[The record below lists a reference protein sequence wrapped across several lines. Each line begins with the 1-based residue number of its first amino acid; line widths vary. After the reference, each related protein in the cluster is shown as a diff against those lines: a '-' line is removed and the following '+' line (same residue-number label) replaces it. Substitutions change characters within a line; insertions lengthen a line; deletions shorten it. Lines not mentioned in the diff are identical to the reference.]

1 METRVRS
8 VADDVFDNAARDP
21 DRPAFARKVGGS
33 WRPVSAGEFAQQVTG
48 VAAGLIA
55 AGIDPG
61 DRVALLSA
69 TRYEWAVCDFAIMA
83 VGGVTVPIYET
94 SSVAQVAWILEDS
107 GAVAAFVEDDLL
119 RVVVEKAAVGSLR
132 SVWQLDGDDL
142 AALASDGAAVPAGQV
157 ERRRGDITPG
167 QLASIVY
174 TSGTTGN
181 PKGCRLS
188 HHNLVSEVDSL
199 LGADG
204 IRELVLTESS
214 SLLLFLPLAHVL
226 ARVAQLAVVRQGA
239 LLAHTSDLQ
248 NLVTELAEFR
258 PTVLLAV
265 PRVFEKLR
273 NTAARKAAAS
283 GRAGLFLAA
292 ERTAVAY
299 SRSLAAGGPGVG
311 LRVRRRLFDLL
322 VYRKL
327 RAAMGGRVRYT
338 VSAGAPLG
346 ERLGHFLHGAGITVL
361 EGYGLTE
368 TTAGVTLNLPSAL
381 RVGSVGRPLPGSRV
395 RIADDGEVQ
404 VKGDNVFG
412 GYWHNPAATAEAFD
426 EAGWLR
432 TGDLGALDGGFLTIT
447 GRRKDIIVT
456 SAGKNV
462 APAFY
467 EDRLGAHWLID
478 HCVLIGDRRPY
489 LAALLTLDPQAFVE
503 WKRQHGR
510 PASAT
515 VAELREDPALVA
527 VVQAAVDELNEA
539 VARAEAIRRFRIVDG
554 GFAVGDE
561 LTPTQKVR
569 RERVLAKLAADVA
582 ALYPG

>member
-1 METRVRS
+1 
-8 VADDVFDNAARDP
+8 
-21 DRPAFARKVGGS
+21 
-33 WRPVSAGEFAQQVTG
+33 
-48 VAAGLIA
+48 
-55 AGIDPG
+55 
-61 DRVALLSA
+61 
-69 TRYEWAVCDFAIMA
+69 
-83 VGGVTVPIYET
+83 
-94 SSVAQVAWILEDS
+94 
-107 GAVAAFVEDDLL
+107 
-119 RVVVEKAAVGSLR
+119 
-132 SVWQLDGDDL
+132 
-142 AALASDGAAVPAGQV
+142 
-157 ERRRGDITPG
+157 
-167 QLASIVY
+167 
-174 TSGTTGN
+174 
-181 PKGCRLS
+181 
-188 HHNLVSEVDSL
+188 
-199 LGADG
+199 
-204 IRELVLTESS
+204 
-214 SLLLFLPLAHVL
+214 
-226 ARVAQLAVVRQGA
+226 
-239 LLAHTSDLQ
+239 
-248 NLVTELAEFR
+248 
-258 PTVLLAV
+258 
-265 PRVFEKLR
+265 
-273 NTAARKAAAS
+273 
-283 GRAGLFLAA
+283 
-292 ERTAVAY
+292 
-299 SRSLAAGGPGVG
+299 
-311 LRVRRRLFDLL
+311 
-322 VYRKL
+322 
-327 RAAMGGRVRYT
+327 
-338 VSAGAPLG
+338 
-346 ERLGHFLHGAGITVL
+346 
-361 EGYGLTE
+361 
-368 TTAGVTLNLPSAL
+368 VTLNLPSAL